1 MSSRKLSDLSPYMQ
15 DRAILM
21 LKWCKAANIDYLI
34 YCTWRSPEEQ
44 AYLYRIGRELP
55 GKIVTNAKAGE
66 SKHNYEDVPGLP
78 SSEAWDGVP
87 LINGKPLWSLYIMDT
102 TNRRVIHPI
111 WEKVVKIGHGLGL
124 KSGMDFKGKLREAPH
139 WENPNA

>member
-1 MSSRKLSDLSPYMQ
+1 MASRRIEDLSPFMQ
-15 DRAILM
+15 EKAKRM
-21 LKWCKAANIDYLI
+21 LQLCQVAEIDYLI
-34 YCTWRSPEEQ
+34 YCTWRSRGEQ

-66 SKHNYEDVPGLP
+66 SKHNYENFPGLP
-78 SSEAWDGVP
+78 ASEAWDGVP
-87 LINGKPLWSLYIMDT
+87 LIKGKPLWSLYIMDT

-111 WEKVVKIGHGLGL
+111 WEKVIEIGHGVGL
-124 KSGMDFKGKLREAPH
+124 KSGLDFKGKLREAPH

>member
-15 DRAILM
+15 DRAKLFDAKCIE
-21 LKWCKAANIDYLI
+21 AGIDYLR
-34 YCTWRSPEEQ
+34 YCTWRSMEEQ
-44 AYLYRIGRELP
+44 AYLYRIGRDLP
-55 GKIVTNAKAGE
+55 GRIVTNAKAGE